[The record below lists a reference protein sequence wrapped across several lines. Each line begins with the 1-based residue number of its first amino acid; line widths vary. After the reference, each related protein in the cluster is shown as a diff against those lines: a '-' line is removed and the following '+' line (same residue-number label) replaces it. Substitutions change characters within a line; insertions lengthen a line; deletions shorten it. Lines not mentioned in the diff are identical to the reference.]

1 MRHIMFSKKESD
13 FEKLERLFWEFVDTY
28 GEEGFEEILSN
39 LDNPQNLGYSEE
51 LVDNHIF
58 SPVCRAPDFHNN
70 MKKIFARGYTDFL
83 KYVYGVRLRT
93 MAVNTLPEEV
103 AGRGQIIIAIM
114 NLPRGWP
121 FTKITHDEFES
132 IYLLLERLY
141 FVQSNHKLGANDLIN
156 IYFSGLDE
164 RLVFFLNEFDNV
176 RDEDIPEPS
185 KAYFQSLK
193 HVKYQD
199 KTTKTMYQDLGQLIG
214 FAMRYYLSGR
224 LGGWESNLLKTL
236 TYCSAVSDGRE
247 IIVRDDIVNAF
258 NTYFKLLKTDVT
270 KYKVR
275 NEILNSGDYDSFRA
289 KLMYYNLRL
298 THGITP

>member
-1 MRHIMFSKKESD
+1 MFSKNDSAYE
-13 FEKLERLFWEFVDTY
+13 ELERLFWEFVNNY

-39 LDNPQNLGYSEE
+39 LDNPKKLGYTEK
-51 LVDNHIF
+51 LVNNHVF
-58 SPVCRAPDFHNN
+58 SPVCMATAHRNIRREVFSKN
-70 MKKIFARGYTDFL
+70 YTDFL

-93 MAVNTLPEEV
+93 LAANTLPTEIS
-103 AGRGQIIIAIM
+103 GWGMIIAIIE